1 MKVGENKGNNF
12 EAEKVQK
19 ELSINQICRSDLAA
33 VTPLADMSQVNVE
46 KDDIHWRLW
55 MGKSCTL

>member
-19 ELSINQICRSDLAA
+19 ELGINQICRSDLAA

-46 KDDIHWRLW
+46 KD
-55 MGKSCTL
+55 G